1 MMQSNTV
8 GARIE
13 AIGLYFPDASLDN
26 KKLAEELGDWAPEK
40 ILEKTGIRERRIAAE
55 GQTAL
60 DLAEHACRNLLD
72 KPGVSAE
79 EIDFIILCTQAPDYI
94 LPTSACILQHALGLR
109 TSIGA
114 FDINLGCSGFVY
126 GLSIASG
133 LIASGSAQQVL
144 LVTSDTYSKFI
155 NKKDRSVRTL
165 FGDGASASLIVSSP
179 NLQSTIGPFVFG
191 TDGAGA
197 KHLIVPAGGAR
208 NANSE
213 ETRIEQVDGS
223 GNVRSQDNLF
233 MDGAAIMAFTLAEV
247 PKAFS
252 AVLLKAGLVIDDIDY
267 VVFHQANAFMLSALR
282 KKMKIPEEKMPCRFE
297 NVGNTVSST
306 IPIVIEELMASGKFQ
321 PGQKIALVGFGVGL
335 SWSACIISL

>member
-8 GARIE
+8 GARID
-13 AIGLYFPDASLDN
+13 AIGLYFPEEILDN
-26 KKLAEELGDWAPEK
+26 SRLAEELGDWTSEK

-55 GQTAL
+55 RQTAL
-60 DLAEHACRNLLD
+60 DLAISACRNLLD
-72 KPGVSAE
+72 KPGVVAD

-94 LPTSACILQHALGLR
+94 LPTSACILQNALGLR

-133 LIASGSAQQVL
+133 LIASGSARQVM

-165 FGDGASASLIVSSP
+165 FGDGASATLIVASP
-179 NLQSTIGPFVFG
+179 DMQSTIGPFVYG

-208 NANSE
+208 KAKSE
-213 ETRIEQVDGS
+213 QTGNEQADGS
-223 GNVRSQDNLF
+223 GNIRSENNLF

-247 PKAFS
+247 PKAFAS
-252 AVLLKAGLVIDDIDY
+252 ILSKAGVTLDEVDY

-282 KKMKIPEEKMPCRFE
+282 RKMKIPEEKMPCRFE
-297 NVGNTVSST
+297 DVGNTVSST
-306 IPIVIEELMASGKFQ
+306 IPIVIEELMSSGKFA
-321 PGQKIALVGFGVGL
+321 PGKKIALIGFGVGL